1 MLGVEDAGNWKLQG
15 FDGCSLALLLNQYS
29 LYFLVGTIYCANNR
43 DLFAWNE
50 NLTSY
55 DGFCQSGRSLKK
67 KKNPLWGG
75 VGGLG
80 LAWRR
85 TFGKQPG
92 ERDRK

>member
-67 KKNPLWGG
+67 KKEPS
-75 VGGLG
+75 LG
-80 LAWRR
+80 RCGWAWS
-85 TFGKQPG
+85 GQ
-92 ERDRK
+92 E